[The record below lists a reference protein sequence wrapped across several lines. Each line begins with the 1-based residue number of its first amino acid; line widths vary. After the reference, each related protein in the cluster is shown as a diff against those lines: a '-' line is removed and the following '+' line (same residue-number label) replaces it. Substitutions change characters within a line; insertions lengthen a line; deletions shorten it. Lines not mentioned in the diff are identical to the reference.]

1 MFEFIN
7 IFLVLLMNS
16 SVADFHYSSDIKCHP
31 ILIIRFLTSSQQIF
45 FCLIVHLNVKTQFVD
60 EFIYYYSR

>member
-31 ILIIRFLTSSQQIF
+31 ILIIRFLTSSQQKLF
-45 FCLIVHLNVKTQFVD
+45 LPDCPF
-60 EFIYYYSR
+60 ER